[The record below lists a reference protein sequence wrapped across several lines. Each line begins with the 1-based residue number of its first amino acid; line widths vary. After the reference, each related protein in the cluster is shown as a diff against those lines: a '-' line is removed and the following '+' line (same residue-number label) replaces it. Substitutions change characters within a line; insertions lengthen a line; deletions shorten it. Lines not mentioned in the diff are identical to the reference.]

1 MAEESTEGH
10 IMLSMPEARRAELD
24 AALSQLRERR
34 PFDSMGEIVADA
46 VVAAAAAL
54 GSEPQEEGDT
64 GGPLPDPQPYVSPRS
79 STT

>member
-1 MAEESTEGH
+1 MEEESTEGH
-10 IMLSMPEARRAELD
+10 ITLSMPATRRAELD

-34 PFDSMGEIVADA
+34 PFDSIGEIVADA

-54 GSEPQEEGDT
+54 GSEPQEEADT
-64 GGPLPDPQPYVSPRS
+64 GDPLPDPQPYVSPRS

>member
-1 MAEESTEGH
+1 VAEESTEGH
-10 IMLSMPEARRAELD
+10 IMVSMPEARRAELD

-34 PFDSMGEIVADA
+34 PFDSIGEIVADA

-54 GSEPQEEGDT
+54 GSEPQEEADT
-64 GGPLPDPQPYVSPRS
+64 GDPLPDPQPYVSPRS